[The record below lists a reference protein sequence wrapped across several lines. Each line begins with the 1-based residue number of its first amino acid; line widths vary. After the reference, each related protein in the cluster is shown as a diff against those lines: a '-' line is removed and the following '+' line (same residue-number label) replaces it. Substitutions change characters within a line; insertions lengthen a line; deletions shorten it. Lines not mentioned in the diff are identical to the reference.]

1 MDRESRFRFA
11 RDEVIASGEV
21 VEEARTIGR
30 KYRLSLMQGYL
41 IKKES
46 EYYNGQHLVHKARI
60 FNTESNP

>member
-21 VEEARTIGR
+21 YEDVRTITR

-46 EYYNGQHLVHKARI
+46 EYYNGQHLVHKAAV
-60 FNTESNP
+60 FKTESNP

>member
-21 VEEARTIGR
+21 VEEARTIAR

-46 EYYNGQHLVHKARI
+46 EYYNGQHLVHKAGEIR
-60 FNTESNP
+60 TAQNP